1 MQETLDLVAS
11 YGYLFLLVVSLAENI
26 FLLGFVIPG
35 DLVVVLGGG
44 LAQRAG
50 LSPVSA
56 TLAVVAG
63 VLVGS
68 NISFWIGHH
77 GGNALIERWGERFGV
92 GQDKVRR
99 AEAYFA
105 AHGAKTVFVG
115 SFISGLKNLVPAIA
129 GASRMSYL
137 RFAAYSAIGS
147 TCRSIALVA
156 IGYIF
161 GANLERAFHVV
172 GSVNGWVL
180 ALGIGALVWGLTH
193 HHLKKRRALREGG
206 RPDTVGARA
215 RPDTGGVAV
224 RPDTSVGSGAEP
236 QNRVDGEAAP

>member
-1 MQETLDLVAS
+1 VREGLLQQTIALVAS
-11 YGYLFLLVVSLAENI
+11 YGYWFLFFVSLAENV
-26 FLLGFVIPG
+26 FLVGFVIPG

-56 TLAVVAG
+56 CLAVIAG
-63 VLVGS
+63 VLIGS

-92 GQDKVRR
+92 GQSRVRR
-99 AEAYFA
+99 AEVYFA
-105 AHGAKTVFVG
+105 SHGAKTVFVG
-115 SFISGLKNLVPAIA
+115 SFISGLKNLVPAVA
-129 GASRMSYL
+129 GASRMGYL

-156 IGYIF
+156 IGYLF

-172 GSVNGWVL
+172 GSLNGWVL
-180 ALGIGALVWGLTH
+180 ALGISALIWGLTH
-193 HHLKKRRALREGG
+193 HHLKKRRALREGLRQDG
-206 RPDTVGARA
+206 SGDRVPERTRG
-215 RPDTGGVAV
+215 
-224 RPDTSVGSGAEP
+224 GSGAKP
-236 QNRVDGEAAP
+236 QDRVDGETAP